1 MFRRFQYESQYYT
14 TLSRLPLDVRR
25 KLDLVGL
32 KISLKD
38 WLAFSLE
45 ERAVLCHLPNDSVD
59 EQQAF
64 QAFLDFLSR
73 KYLGRSI
80 QTTEPMSA
88 SLWNGETVPE
98 PVLLKSTDFNAA
110 VTRQEWTQWHDHD
123 RYALYKTAISTNQP
137 EAFAQVLNE
146 LRGRKNQQLKADN

>member
-25 KLDLVGL
+25 KLDLIGL

-45 ERAVLCHLPNDSVD
+45 ERAVLCHLPNESVD
-59 EQQAF
+59 EQQVF
-64 QAFLDFLSR
+64 HAFLDFLSR

-98 PVLLKSTDFNAA
+98 PV
-110 VTRQEWTQWHDHD
+110 R
-123 RYALYKTAISTNQP
+123 
-137 EAFAQVLNE
+137 
-146 LRGRKNQQLKADN
+146 